1 MECPQLSYTL
11 FALVRSA
18 ELSGIGVA
26 LPPNCAAPPGVAQI
40 FSVSCGHLISSEPLP
55 HTSSN
60 RGRYF
65 AWDSRNAI
73 QAVSGRACSWVSTGG
88 CCACSASALCSKNPV
103 ERASQKLPPKNRP
116 CTSLYWST
124 GNLGEYVYRCAVR
137 LPARNSS
144 DPGYAIIVRLT
155 DGIGP
160 LKPAYGIWQKP
171 QARFLKGDMFSSKF
185 ISLPSICTA

>member
-26 LPPNCAAPPGVAQI
+26 LPPNCAAPPGVSQI
-40 FSVSCGHLISSEPLP
+40 FSVTRGNLISSEPLP
-55 HTSSN
+55 QMSSKS
-60 RGRYF
+60 GRYS
-65 AWDSRNAI
+65 AWDSRNAMH
-73 QAVSGRACSWVSTGG
+73 AVSGKPISWVSTGG
-88 CCACSASALCSKNPV
+88 CCACSESALCSKYPV
-103 ERASQKLPPKNRP
+103 ARASQKFPPKNRP
-116 CTSLYWST
+116 CTSLNWST

-137 LPARNSS
+137 LPARCPA

-160 LKPAYGIWQKP
+160 LKAAYGMWQKP
-171 QARFLKGDMFSSKF
+171 QARFWKGDMFSSKF
-185 ISLPSICTA
+185 SSLPSTSM